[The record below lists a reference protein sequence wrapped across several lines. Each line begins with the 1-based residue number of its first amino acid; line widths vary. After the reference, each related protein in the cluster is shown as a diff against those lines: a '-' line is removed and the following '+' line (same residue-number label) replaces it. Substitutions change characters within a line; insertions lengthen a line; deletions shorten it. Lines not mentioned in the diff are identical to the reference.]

1 MAAGIGWRWRAGKSG
16 RHLFGEQTGEVSG
29 VHGVETILFLV
40 VLGTV
45 VAAFAGRLRVP
56 APSLLVIAGLVVALL
71 PRFPPVHVPPEVV
84 SLVVLPPLPY
94 AASEELPWRDRL
106 SLPYKAQVQAESLFE
121 PDGLTDRQLHR
132 DLNAA
137 ENAELARLYD
147 NGTISQATRQQLQR
161 GLDLEATRLSHEQH

>member
-1 MAAGIGWRWRAGKSG
+1 M
-16 RHLFGEQTGEVSG
+16 
-29 VHGVETILFLV
+29 HGVETILFLV

-56 APSLLVIAGLVVALL
+56 APSLLVIAGPVVALL
-71 PRFPPVHVPPEVV
+71 PRFLPVHVPPEVL
-84 SLVVLPPLPY
+84 SLVVLPPLPC
-94 AASEELPWRDRL
+94 AATEELPWRDQL
-106 SLPYKAQVQAESLFE
+106 ALPYKVQAQVQAESLFE

-132 DLNAA
+132 DLNTA

-147 NGTISQATRQQLQR
+147 NGAISQATRQQLQR

>member
-1 MAAGIGWRWRAGKSG
+1 M
-16 RHLFGEQTGEVSG
+16 
-29 VHGVETILFLV
+29 
-40 VLGTV
+40 
-45 VAAFAGRLRVP
+45 
-56 APSLLVIAGLVVALL
+56 IAGPVVALL
-71 PRFPPVHVPPEVV
+71 PRFLPVHVPPEVV
-84 SLVVLPPLPY
+84 SLVVLPPLPS

>member
-1 MAAGIGWRWRAGKSG
+1 MSRPR
-16 RHLFGEQTGEVSG
+16 
-29 VHGVETILFLV
+29 
-40 VLGTV
+40 
-45 VAAFAGRLRVP
+45 P
-56 APSLLVIAGLVVALL
+56 LLVIAGPVVALL

>member
-1 MAAGIGWRWRAGKSG
+1 M
-16 RHLFGEQTGEVSG
+16 
-29 VHGVETILFLV
+29 HGVETILFLV

-56 APSLLVIAGLVVALL
+56 APSLLVIAGPVVALL
-71 PRFPPVHVPPEVV
+71 PRFLPVHVPPEVL
-84 SLVVLPPLPY
+84 SLVVLPPLPC
-94 AASEELPWRDRL
+94 AAIEELPWRDQL
-106 SLPYKAQVQAESLFE
+106 ALPYKVQAQVQAESLFE

-132 DLNAA
+132 DLNTA

-147 NGTISQATRQQLQR
+147 NGAISQATRQQLQR

>member
-1 MAAGIGWRWRAGKSG
+1 
-16 RHLFGEQTGEVSG
+16 

-56 APSLLVIAGLVVALL
+56 APSLLVIAGPVVALL
-71 PRFPPVHVPPEVV
+71 PRFPPVHVPPEVL
-84 SLVVLPPLPY
+84 SLVVLPPLPC
-94 AASEELPWRDRL
+94 AATEELPWRDQL
-106 SLPYKAQVQAESLFE
+106 ALPYKVQAQVQAESLFE

-132 DLNAA
+132 DLNTA

-147 NGTISQATRQQLQR
+147 NGAISQATRQQLQR

>member
-1 MAAGIGWRWRAGKSG
+1 MSRPR
-16 RHLFGEQTGEVSG
+16 
-29 VHGVETILFLV
+29 
-40 VLGTV
+40 
-45 VAAFAGRLRVP
+45 P
-56 APSLLVIAGLVVALL
+56 LLVIAGPVVALL

-84 SLVVLPPLPY
+84 SLVVLPPPPY